1 MKKLFVGNLKWGM
14 TDDDLKKVF
23 ESCGPVKEAKI
34 ITDRETGKS
43 RGFAFVTMENG
54 DDADTAITAL
64 NGKDI
69 GGRAVVVNEAKERE
83 RSSGGGPRRDY
94 R

>member
-14 TDDDLKKVF
+14 TEEDLKQVF

-43 RGFAFVTMENG
+43 RGFAFITMENEG
-54 DDADTAITAL
+54 DADKALASL
-64 NGKDI
+64 NGKEI
-69 GGRAVVVNEAKERE
+69 GGRAISVNEARE
-83 RSSGGGPRRDY
+83 RSSNDPGRKR
-94 R
+94 